1 MKTPTRRKELMDR
14 LIKEEVVKTVLSMI
28 HEDQPL
34 TMDDVASRCGVSK
47 GTLYNYFKNKKA
59 LLSFVHEA
67 MIFPIKNGA
76 DQLFGKS
83 ICPMEKL
90 YTFVKNVFN
99 FHKEYPLYFK
109 FIQSQ
114 RSAAEATDEKMSL
127 TILPLVKVCKEGMA
141 SGDFV
146 NMDPYVMAAMIFG
159 AVTGPMESLGY
170 REEPIQD
177 IEAFKKDIICLLD
190 RSILK
195 KQEKSR

>member
-1 MKTPTRRKELMDR
+1 MKTPTKRKELMDR

-34 TMDDVASRCGVSK
+34 TMDDVAAQCGVSK

-67 MIFPIKNGA
+67 VIFPIKNGA
-76 DQLFGKS
+76 DQLFGQS
-83 ICPMEKL
+83 IRPMEKL
-90 YTFVKNVFN
+90 YTFVENVFN

-127 TILPLVKVCKEGMA
+127 TILPLVKVCKKGMV

-159 AVTGPMESLGY
+159 AVIGPMESLGY
-170 REEPIQD
+170 REEPITD

-195 KQEKSR
+195 KQEK